1 MNNLNPFVPQ
11 GSVLEQNKRRSRM
24 KVAVFCV
31 LAVSVAGL
39 SVILVNGCT
48 KEQTEMPP
56 PGPVE
61 PTNPAPFEPTNPAPF
76 EPTNPAPP
84 PPPPP
89 PPPVPQA
96 ATGSEYTVVQGDT
109 LAKIAKAHGVTLKAL
124 QDANQGVVPTKLK
137 IKQKLTI
144 PAGGAAAP
152 SAAGTA
158 AGTDVTGT
166 STGGSETYAVKSGDT
181 LSKIAKAHGVTLKT
195 LEAANPKVD
204 PSHIKVGDKLKLPA
218 KAEAAA
224 PAPAP
229 APVAPPAPAAA
240 PVTTPPPAGTSN

>member
-39 SVILVNGCT
+39 SVILVNGCK